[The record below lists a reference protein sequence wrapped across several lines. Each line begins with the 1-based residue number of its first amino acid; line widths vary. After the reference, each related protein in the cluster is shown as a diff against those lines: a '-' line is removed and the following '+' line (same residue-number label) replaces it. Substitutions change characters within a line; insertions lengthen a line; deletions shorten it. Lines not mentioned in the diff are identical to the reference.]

1 MIGAATAE
9 RPITGPKAA
18 NAFESWSSGKTSL
31 IIPKPC
37 GISSAPNPPWSAR
50 VAIRNPGDGAIAHS
64 TEAVVNPTMPAMNR
78 RLRPK
83 RSPRRAPV
91 MSSTANA
98 SV

>member
-37 GISSAPNPPWSAR
+37 GISSAPNPPCSAR
-50 VAIRNPGDGAIAHS
+50 MAIRNSGEGAMAHS
-64 TEAVVNPTMPAMNR
+64 AEAVVKPMIPAMNR
-78 RLRPK
+78 RLRPS

-91 MSSTANA
+91 ISSTAKA